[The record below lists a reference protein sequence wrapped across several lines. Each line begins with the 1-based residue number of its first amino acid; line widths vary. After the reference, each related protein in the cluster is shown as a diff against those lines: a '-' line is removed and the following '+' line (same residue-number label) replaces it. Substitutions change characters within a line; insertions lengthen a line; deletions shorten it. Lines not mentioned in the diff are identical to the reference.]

1 MPSGSVMLI
10 LERHFILVLYC
21 PVAQHCLKVNVPFSL
36 SLFITV
42 YIYIIGFGDRLLL
55 EMKKIT
61 PNSLK
66 IRVNLSLSLSLSLC
80 TCLFCLFFRYLLHKI
95 ESTQHGWGMLKIA
108 IFALKDFCT
117 VGLY

>member
-10 LERHFILVLYC
+10 LGRHFILVLYC
-21 PVAQHCLKVNVPFSL
+21 PVAQHCLKASVPFSL
-36 SLFITV
+36 SLLLQYIYI

-66 IRVNLSLSLSLSLC
+66 IRVNLSLSLSLY
-80 TCLFCLFFRYLLHKI
+80 LFILPIFQISAPQDRIY
-95 ESTQHGWGMLKIA
+95 STWMGY
-108 IFALKDFCT
+108 
-117 VGLY
+117 V

>member
-10 LERHFILVLYC
+10 LGRHFILVLYC
-21 PVAQHCLKVNVPFSL
+21 PVAQHCLKASVPFSL
-36 SLFITV
+36 SLLITV

-66 IRVNLSLSLSLSLC
+66 IRVNLSLSLY
-80 TCLFCLFFRYLLHKI
+80 LFILPIFQISAPQDRIY
-95 ESTQHGWGMLKIA
+95 STWMGYVKNCY
-108 IFALKDFCT
+108 FCT
-117 VGLY
+117 